1 MTLSQ
6 SFDAFTDAF
15 NGVEGRVEAQHIYE
29 AAGVYTVR
37 LAVIDDDG
45 GVGQVTTT
53 VTVVKPP
60 QS

>member
-1 MTLSQ
+1 
-6 SFDAFTDAF
+6 
-15 NGVEGRVEAQHIYE
+15 VEGRVEAQHIYE